1 MNQAEYDFLRERAAR
16 AAGLVAWVF
25 HMEPAT
31 LFRVTRGDAEEA
43 FARHVAMY
51 LVQVVWPEE
60 TYDTIGQAFLGRHR
74 SSVEHAIAWVS
85 ETCEA
90 SPEFDAQMEWLA
102 DLLRRGHE
110 LGHAY
115 LTRLMHCREAV
126 DGVGA

>member
-1 MNQAEYDFLRERAAR
+1 MKQAEYDFLRERAAR

-25 HMEPAT
+25 HMEPAV

-51 LVQVVWPEE
+51 LMQLVWPEE
-60 TYDTIGQAFLGRHR
+60 TYETIGQAFLGRHR
-74 SSVEHAIAWVS
+74 SSAEHAIAWVS
-85 ETCEA
+85 RTCEE
-90 SPEFDAQMEWLA
+90 SPEFDDQMAWMA

-115 LTRLMHCREAV
+115 LEKLMALRVEGVEA
-126 DGVGA
+126 